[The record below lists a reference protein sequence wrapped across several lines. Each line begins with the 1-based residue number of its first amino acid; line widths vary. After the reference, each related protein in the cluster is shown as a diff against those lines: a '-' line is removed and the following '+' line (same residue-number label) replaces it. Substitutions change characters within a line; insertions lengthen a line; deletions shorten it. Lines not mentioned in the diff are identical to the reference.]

1 MSPHY
6 IRRRRTEVLTQLPK
20 RNDAPIYLNM
30 ADEQR
35 EIHETLA
42 SRVARLVGIFG
53 KRPLTQAEH
62 LQLMQLLNQM
72 RIVCNGLAQFNF
84 EQKMDDEAKIDD
96 PVNFGSDDVNTEGVS
111 VQATHPVDQPQQQNQ
126 KLEQKNEQIQKMNL
140 PQAFNLREVMKEL
153 HITRDRDS
161 LKIEAKGDSARLLA
175 DVFRS
180 MADLFSPLDS

>member
-1 MSPHY
+1 MSPHL

-30 ADEQR
+30 TDEQR

-84 EQKMDDEAKIDD
+84 EQTWKALEDDA
-96 PVNFGSDDVNTEGVS
+96 
-111 VQATHPVDQPQQQNQ
+111 
-126 KLEQKNEQIQKMNL
+126 
-140 PQAFNLREVMKEL
+140 
-153 HITRDRDS
+153 
-161 LKIEAKGDSARLLA
+161 
-175 DVFRS
+175 
-180 MADLFSPLDS
+180 